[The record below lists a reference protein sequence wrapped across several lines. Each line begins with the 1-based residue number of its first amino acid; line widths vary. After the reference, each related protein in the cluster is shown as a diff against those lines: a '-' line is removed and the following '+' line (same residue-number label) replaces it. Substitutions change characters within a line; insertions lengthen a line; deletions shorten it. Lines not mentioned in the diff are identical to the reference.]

1 MLACLRA
8 LERTNA
14 LCRLVARIFEP
25 MVTCTVVCPVE
36 YIGPLI
42 ETLQSRRGRQVS
54 VDAVDGRHV
63 LVFAVPW
70 AEAVVDLADR
80 VKSLSSGFASFDMQ
94 EAPMQ
99 EADVVRVDMLLNGA
113 KAEPLSFVCHRSVAE
128 RRGREVALRLAKVVP
143 PQQFEV
149 SIQAAIGSKVV
160 ARERIRG
167 MKKDV
172 LVKSG
177 KTVGG
182 GDVTRKMKLL
192 EKQRR
197 GKAKL
202 KSVGYACRAR
212 ARLPAR
218 HTLD

>member
-1 MLACLRA
+1 
-8 LERTNA
+8 
-14 LCRLVARIFEP
+14 

-36 YIGPLI
+36 FMGPLI

-99 EADVVRVDMLLNGA
+99 QADVVRVDMLLNGA

-202 KSVGYACRAR
+202 KSVGCAACA
-212 ARLPAR
+212 LFS
-218 HTLD
+218 